1 MATKSYQIHH
11 VILIKFKYELKLH
24 LASVWKYGKCT
35 LKKKSRQHLRS
46 LQNQSQPNLIIP
58 NPDLNM
64 KGILL
69 HLTFQSVSA
78 ICFLNQYIDE
88 RIAANSKYR
97 WTDIEN
103 TLLIATKTNTHME
116 KPGGKWLHVWMNGGK
131 VNKWRQ
137 ILAARPE
144 WQHWSMDIA
153 ALTVV
158 GAMLASAHTLL
169 QKWIQTSLIEA

>member
-1 MATKSYQIHH
+1 MYKYAFIHQAMAIKLKKIRLVIQIWIE
-11 VILIKFKYELKLH
+11 VAITFSVEIGKL
-24 LASVWKYGKCT
+24 T
-35 LKKKSRQHLRS
+35 LKKISRQHLRS

-103 TLLIATKTNTHME
+103 TLLIATKKNTQTWKSLKANYFMFE
-116 KPGGKWLHVWMNGGK
+116 WMGGKSTNWDK
-131 VNKWRQ
+131 Y
-137 ILAARPE
+137 
-144 WQHWSMDIA
+144 
-153 ALTVV
+153 
-158 GAMLASAHTLL
+158 
-169 QKWIQTSLIEA
+169 